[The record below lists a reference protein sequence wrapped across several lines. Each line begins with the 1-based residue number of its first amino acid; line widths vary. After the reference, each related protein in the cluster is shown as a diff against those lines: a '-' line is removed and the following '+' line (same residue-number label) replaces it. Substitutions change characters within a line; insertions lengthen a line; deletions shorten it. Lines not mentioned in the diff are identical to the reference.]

1 MTVMRTE
8 YVNLSTGTVRAGATG
23 HGESLTDVE
32 SYLLPLERAR
42 GRGLYSFGVA
52 AGLRVSA
59 TAGQAGVTVSVGTAL
74 DAAGRLVVL
83 AAEGAAVVDP
93 DVDPD
98 ELVNV
103 PTVTVPAGGVAVATA
118 GLSGERLVTVSWRE
132 VVSQGVVA
140 NAPVLVHAPWL
151 RLLPVAGFQDV
162 GAQVVLARVT
172 LDGNGRVTGLTGQG
186 RRLAGVVAGRVE
198 LRVPQPMG
206 AGAVEDAAAAELGAR
221 EDGGVELRLLAGGQA
236 RPVLSVE
243 GATGNVVAASALQ
256 VKGPPGGRTYGIS
269 SGADGKW
276 HFADATAQADRLVI
290 DPAGNVGVGIAAG
303 QAQRTLHVEGSEV
316 HSGGG
321 VGGFSFADRTVGRF
335 VNVPTVGER
344 WVWYSSGGSARLWS
358 GSDRLT
364 VSAKGEGGGL
374 DVARRMRVRQGGDAS
389 AGIWF
394 MQDGVPVEFVGHAFV
409 GMSDNDHVGFF
420 GNPVGWGL
428 RMNRNTGEVKFGGNF
443 GRPDGASTL
452 SLFGS
457 QVGDVGGGV
466 LFVRSGGGVVA
477 FDGGDNVG
485 INTRSPSTPLEVV
498 GPGVAILGRGGGGVF
513 QAGVRGLGNLGVWAD
528 GSNNGILASGPNFA
542 GVFLGR
548 VQVHNDLDVR
558 GTLFKGGGGFKI
570 DHPLDPGNKYLS
582 HSFVES
588 PEMLNVYTGT
598 AVTDEQGQ
606 ATVALPDF
614 FEALNRDPRFQVT
627 PLGQLALA
635 TVQGGVGGNRF
646 TIRTDKP
653 GVTVS
658 WQVTGVRQDPWAEAH
673 PVAVEEPK
681 PTTERGFFL
690 HPEMHGQSPEM
701 SVMGYRDGTGTTAR
715 ERG

>member
-8 YVNLSTGTVRAGATG
+8 YVNLSTGTVRSGPTG

-42 GRGLYSFGVA
+42 GSGLYSFGVV
-52 AGLRVSA
+52 AGLQVSA
-59 TAGQAGVTVSVGTAL
+59 TTGQPGVTVSVGTAL
-74 DAAGRLVVL
+74 DASGRLVVL

-103 PTVTVPAGGVAVATA
+103 PTVTVPTGGVMVGTA

-151 RLLPVAGFQDV
+151 RLQPVAGFQDV
-162 GAQVVLARVT
+162 GAQVVLARVV
-172 LDGNGRVTGLTGQG
+172 LDGDGRVTGLTGQG
-186 RRLAGVVAGRVE
+186 RRLAGVVAGRVA
-198 LRVPQPMG
+198 LRVPRPMG
-206 AGAVEDAAAAELGAR
+206 AGAVAVEDAAAAELGAR

-243 GATGNVVAASALQ
+243 PTGTVVAAGAVQ
-256 VKGPPGGRTYGIS
+256 VKGPSGGRTYGIS
-269 SGADGKW
+269 SGADGSW

-290 DPAGNVGVGIAAG
+290 DPAGNVGVGVAAG
-303 QAQRTLHVEGSEV
+303 QAQRTLHVEGLEV

-358 GSDRLT
+358 RTDRLT

-428 RMNRNTGEVKFGGNF
+428 RVNRNSGEVKFSGNY
-443 GRPDGASTL
+443 GQPEGASTL

-457 QVGDVGGGV
+457 RIGDVGGGV
-466 LFVRSGGGVVA
+466 LFLRSGGGVVA
-477 FDGGDNVG
+477 FDGNDAIGIGTGAPRSRLHVEGGTLLNGPVEIRGGMSFNGGLGINGGVG
-485 INTRSPSTPLEVV
+485 INGALRVS
-498 GPGVAILGRGGGGVF
+498 
-513 QAGVRGLGNLGVWAD
+513 
-528 GSNNGILASGPNFA
+528 GSLS
-542 GVFLGR
+542 
-548 VQVHNDLDVR
+548 
-558 GTLFKGGGGFKI
+558 KGGGGFKI
-570 DHPLDPGNKYLS
+570 DHPLDPANKYLS

-598 AVTDEQGQ
+598 VVTDEQGE
-606 ATVALPDF
+606 ATVGLPGF

-635 TVQGGVGGNRF
+635 TVDGGVRDGRF

-673 PVAVEEPK
+673 PVVVEEPK
-681 PTTERGFFL
+681 PTAERGLFL
-690 HPEMHGQSPEM
+690 HPEVHGQSPEM

-715 ERG
+715 EGG

>member
-23 HGESLTDVE
+23 HAESLTDVE

-118 GLSGERLVTVSWRE
+118 GLSG
-132 VVSQGVVA
+132 
-140 NAPVLVHAPWL
+140 L

-198 LRVPQPMG
+198 LRVPRPMG

-321 VGGFSFADRTVGRF
+321 VGGCSFADRTVGRV

-394 MQDGVPVEFVGHAFV
+394 MQDGVPVEFVGHAIV
-409 GMSDNDHVGFF
+409 
-420 GNPVGWGL
+420 
-428 RMNRNTGEVKFGGNF
+428 
-443 GRPDGASTL
+443 
-452 SLFGS
+452 
-457 QVGDVGGGV
+457 
-466 LFVRSGGGVVA
+466 
-477 FDGGDNVG
+477 
-485 INTRSPSTPLEVV
+485 
-498 GPGVAILGRGGGGVF
+498 GRGGGGVF

-598 AVTDEQGQ
+598 GVTDEQGQ

-614 FEALNRDPRFQVT
+614 FEALNRDHRFQVT

-673 PVAVEEPK
+673 PVVFVNDTA
-681 PTTERGFFL
+681 TTERGFFL